1 MYLVLVFHRIRQKK
15 VSYHSSK
22 PFLILGGRQN
32 VPESVNSGGTNEP
45 NEPRRHIII
54 NDDQSL
60 KYCSNK
66 VSTAKYNVFS
76 FVPIFLFEQFRKYSN
91 IFFLFIALLQ
101 VIIMITM
108 PGKNC
113 LELIS

>member
-1 MYLVLVFHRIRQKK
+1 MF
-15 VSYHSSK
+15 S
-22 PFLILGGRQN
+22 GGRHAG
-32 VPESVNSGGTNEP
+32 VSSVNSGGTDDAE
-45 NEPRRHIII
+45 EPRRTI
-54 NDDQSL
+54 NINAEQAE

-101 VIIMITM
+101 VNIT
-108 PGKNC
+108 C
-113 LELIS
+113 LICRSCFSL